1 MGYYGGLLKV
11 DSMKSLQLILSTC
24 ILGRR
29 SFRIFKSVNHIQL
42 LILKLDK
49 LSKKNVFLSIQDR
62 IYVIECVEAL
72 EQLFWVRQTCIF
84 AEFLTISDSL
94 RNCVFR
100 HPRHYSHSK
109 HTSNLHC
116 TFCDDITFQDGYL
129 ILMRTSLCDSQ
140 LLISTPSSYPL
151 ISS

>member
-72 EQLFWVRQTCIF
+72 EQLFWVRYACHHLCRF
-84 AEFLTISDSL
+84 AHSSRFAFCFLL
-94 RNCVFR
+94 RRCVFR
-100 HPRHYSHSK
+100 YPCHSSRSK
-109 HTSNLHC
+109 HTSNLHR
-116 TFCDDITFQDGYL
+116 TISDNITNQGGSFY
-129 ILMRTSLCDSQ
+129 SNV
-140 LLISTPSSYPL
+140 
-151 ISS
+151 